1 MCGCRTFT
9 QIHDSTILHFLFP
22 LFFFLLLFFLHTIHT
37 IHARSYSLLL
47 LSLSFS
53 HSRTHTQTHT
63 YQPRTLSRSSSSFLL
78 RSVITA
84 RLPPLLLVFI
94 FFLSLFSF
102 LSAHFVPYYSSPLA
116 LFALLSFFL
125 FFFILFFIFFT
136 FCFRDRQHFACLFEI
151 VVSNYDISTRY
162 LYDYVSV
169 FVSSY
174 PHPPPVFFSFSR
186 FSSLVSFLFSF
197 STLV

>member
-22 LFFFLLLFFLHTIHT
+22 LFFFLLLFFLHTTHT

-53 HSRTHTQTHT
+53 HSRTHTDTHIPIT
-63 YQPRTLSRSSSSFLL
+63 HALSLFVLLSFTIRDNREASTIVACFYFFSLSLLLFIRPFCSLLFIPSSSF
-78 RSVITA
+78 RS
-84 RLPPLLLVFI
+84 PF
-94 FFLSLFSF
+94 
-102 LSAHFVPYYSSPLA
+102 
-116 LFALLSFFL
+116 FFL